1 MRYVHTH
8 ARGGTRV
15 GWRRPH
21 PIPRGGFLTA
31 DPLVARVDRSYA
43 RPRSHHHHHHHHHR
57 RCRHHRCYRQAT
69 KFFSITSFFS
79 GFKNNLIGMVGFVTT
94 RRLVKKN
101 FDERMEY
108 EVSWGLVRYDTIR

>member
-1 MRYVHTH
+1 MESGKWRGGRARYVRAWGIRT
-8 ARGGTRV
+8 
-15 GWRRPH
+15 GWRRP
-21 PIPRGGFLTA
+21 
-31 DPLVARVDRSYA
+31 
-43 RPRSHHHHHHHHHR
+43 
-57 RCRHHRCYRQAT
+57 CRQAT

-108 EVSWGLVRYDTIR
+108 EVSWGLIRYDTIRCDGM